1 METTVIDSLNA
12 SGIGLGTVI
21 AFIVVI
27 GGAIIAAIV
36 FIKKYNDSIVA
47 RTEKRLKEYN
57 EDDNEKNDFKKQLN
71 DVIEKITELQTIV
84 SNSTSNQAIMIE
96 STNEKI
102 NELENFIKEIQKE
115 SNTADSELKIRL
127 DTFEKQLS
135 EVKENVYTLNEKT
148 NILLESDKESIK
160 STITEKY
167 YESTRQKYIEIHT
180 LESLETLYE
189 KYLKENG
196 NTFVGGLMKELRTLP
211 HIPPKK
217 RSTRSKKEVVQENNE
232 E

>member
-1 METTVIDSLNA
+1 MEGPVIDWLNA
-12 SGIGLGTVI
+12 SGIGHGTVL

-27 GGAIIAAIV
+27 GVAIMATIAFV
-36 FIKKYNDSIVA
+36 KKYNNSIVA
-47 RTEKRLKEYN
+47 KTEKRLE
-57 EDDNEKNDFKKQLN
+57 EDNKDDDEKNEFRNQLN
-71 DVIEKITELQTIV
+71 DVVNKITELQTIV
-84 SNSTSNQAIMIE
+84 SNSTSKQTTMIE
-96 STNEKI
+96 TTSEKI
-102 NELENFIKEIQKE
+102 NELEKSVKQIQEE
-115 SNTADSELKIRL
+115 STTADNELKTRL

-135 EVKENVYTLNEKT
+135 EVKDNVYTLNEKT

-167 YESTRQKYIEIHT
+167 YESTKHRYIEIHT

-196 NTFVGGLMKELRTLP
+196 NTFVSGLMKELRTLP

-217 RSTRSKKEVVQENNE
+217 RSTRSKKEVVQETE
-232 E
+232 D